1 MLYTIIGFLI
11 PTENEYKANSLIIDI
26 GNTLLDKGLIQ
37 DTTPTITG
45 VQEVHNI
52 KDLGQN
58 LVKFLEDY
66 YNNDIN
72 KSR

>member
-26 GNTLLDKGLIQ
+26 GNTLLDKGIIQ
-37 DTTPTITG
+37 DTTPTITAA
-45 VQEVHNI
+45 QEVHDI
-52 KDLGQN
+52 DDLGQN